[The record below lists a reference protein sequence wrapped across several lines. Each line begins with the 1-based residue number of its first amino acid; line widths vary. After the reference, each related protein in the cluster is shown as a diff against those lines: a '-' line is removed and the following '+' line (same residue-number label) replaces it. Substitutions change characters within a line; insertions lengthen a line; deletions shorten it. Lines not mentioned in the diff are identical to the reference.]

1 MDLVDPHG
9 KGARVRT
16 AARGVLVLLLAACA
30 QAAGATLPIR
40 FDRFDQESGLS
51 QLAVNAIAQDA
62 AGFLWLGTED
72 GLDQFD
78 GYTFHPSRHDR
89 LDKASLSNNFIAD
102 LETGT
107 DGSLWVA
114 TDGGGV
120 VRRNPVSGAFER
132 IALPGL
138 QRVRALRLDRAGRLW
153 IAGREGGLASFD
165 PATRHIA
172 RYRHA
177 ANDASTLPSNSLF
190 AILEDRRGDIWIG
203 TEKGLARFDTASRRI
218 VREQI
223 AGTRDVLVRAL
234 LEDQAGRIWIGTYAG
249 LVRFDP
255 VTRETVRFSQESL
268 PSDTVD
274 ALLEDSDRR
283 LWVGTTAGLALFDPA
298 RQAFDVYRNDA
309 ANPHSLPDDRVT
321 ALHEDRGGILWIGTK
336 FGGLAR
342 WNPRAWSFGHR
353 ASGNTMAFTQDR
365 YGRLWVGTF
374 GAGLAVVD
382 RTTGQSTPLRL
393 SDSRVMALLTDRD
406 GTIWAGTMQ
415 GGLNRIDPQSRQVQV
430 FRHDPA
436 DARSLG
442 APGVMS
448 LLEDS
453 RGRLWVG
460 TYGGGLSLLDRASGH
475 FVRYRAEPRR
485 RDRLASDR
493 VTVLTEDRSGLLW
506 VGTDG
511 GGLNLFNPAN
521 ASVVRFRHDPN
532 DARTV
537 GADTIYAVHVD
548 SRGTVW
554 IGTRSGGLDRII
566 GSANTPATIRF
577 QNISERDGLPNGTVY
592 GIRPDAS
599 GQLWL
604 STNFGLS
611 RLDPE
616 KLTLRAFHR
625 RDGLQG
631 EEFNFG
637 SHYANAAGE
646 VFFGGTNGYNAFDPA
661 RLRFNHSPP
670 QLALT
675 SVTGLDSGTLT
686 GAAAHNLRSLHLP
699 HGHADL
705 VFELAALDFAA
716 PNANTFW
723 YRLEGSQS
731 DWVKAGNR
739 RTISVTNLREGD
751 YTLRVQAA
759 NADGAW
765 NERGLA
771 IAITVDPPFWRTG
784 WAYALEALL
793 VLLLIF
799 GAWRAHLRRLAREAR
814 YSRELETQV
823 RDRTREIETHASAL
837 ERANRQL
844 EEMSLTDPLT
854 GLGNRRS
861 LHESMTRI
869 LNGSSRG
876 GRHPCIAMVAI
887 DLDCMKPV
895 NDEFGHDAGDRVL
908 KRVAEI
914 LRDSV
919 TGADA
924 VIRWG
929 GDEFLVLHAC
939 DDIDAAAVLAERMR
953 YAVAKHR
960 YHIGRSA
967 VARTSCSLGFA
978 LYPFVRAAPG
988 LVTWEDVI
996 RLADAALYRAKS
1008 RRNAWVGWSGVTAT
1022 PHLVNRIV
1030 GDPDTAEQEG
1040 FLETR
1045 VSEAT
1050 TGETIELFLRR
1061 PAAMRGR

>member
-1 MDLVDPHG
+1 MDSVDPHG
-9 KGARVRT
+9 KGARMR
-16 AARGVLVLLLAACA
+16 ALARGVLVLVLAACA
-30 QAAGATLPIR
+30 QAAATPLPIR

-62 AGFLWLGTED
+62 AGFLWLGTEE

-78 GYTFHPSRHDR
+78 GYAFHPSRHDR

-102 LETGT
+102 VEADAAGN
-107 DGSLWVA
+107 LWVA

-120 VRRNPVSGAFER
+120 VRRNPASGAFER
-132 IALPGL
+132 IGLPGL
-138 QRVRALRLDRAGRLW
+138 QRVRALRLDRTGRLW
-153 IAGREGGLASFD
+153 VASRDGGLAAFD
-165 PATRHIA
+165 PATTHVA
-172 RYRHA
+172 RYRHSA
-177 ANDASTLPSNSLF
+177 EDVSSLPSNSLF
-190 AILEDRRGDIWIG
+190 AVLEDRRGDIWIG
-203 TEKGLARFDTASRRI
+203 TEKGLARFEAKSRRI
-218 VREQI
+218 VREEI
-223 AGTRDVLVRAL
+223 PGTRDVLVRAL
-234 LEDQAGRIWIGTYAG
+234 LEDHAGRIWIGTYSG

-255 VTRETVRFSQESL
+255 ATRQTARYML
-268 PSDTVD
+268 PSNTID

-298 RQAFDVYRNDA
+298 RDAFDVYRNDA
-309 ANPHSLPDDRVT
+309 ADPHSLPDDRVT

-353 ASGNTMAFTQDR
+353 ATGNTMAFTQDR
-365 YGRLWVGTF
+365 DGRLWVGTF
-374 GAGLAVVD
+374 GEGISIVD
-382 RTTGQSTPLRL
+382 RASGNTTPLRL
-393 SDSRVMALLTDRD
+393 ADLRVMALFTDRE
-406 GTIWAGTMQ
+406 GIIWAGTMQ
-415 GGLNRIDPQSRQVQV
+415 GGLSRIDPKSRQVQV

-436 DARSLG
+436 DGRSLG

-460 TYGGGLSLLDRASGH
+460 TYGGGLSLLDRTAGK
-475 FVRYRAEPRR
+475 FTRYRF
-485 RDRLASDR
+485 ASDR
-493 VTVLTEDRSGLLW
+493 VTVLTEDPSGALW

-511 GGLNLFNPAN
+511 GGLNLFDPAN
-521 ASVVRFRHDPN
+521 GKIVGFRHDPN
-532 DARTV
+532 NARTV

-548 SRGTVW
+548 KRGTVW
-554 IGTRSGGLDRII
+554 IGTRSGGLDRIV
-566 GSANTPATIRF
+566 GSPREPSAIRF
-577 QNISERDGLPNGTVY
+577 ENIAERDGLPNATVY

-599 GQLWL
+599 GHLWL
-604 STNFGLS
+604 STNYGLA
-611 RLDPE
+611 RLDPG
-616 KLTLRAFHR
+616 KLSIRAFHR

-637 SHYANAAGE
+637 AHYANAAGE

-661 RLRFNHSPP
+661 QLRFNQSPP

-675 SVTGLDSGTLT
+675 SVTGLDAGTLA
-686 GAAAHNLRSLHLP
+686 GAAAHNLRALHLP
-699 HGHADL
+699 HGHADI
-705 VFELAALDFAA
+705 VFEVAALDFAA

-723 YRLEGSQS
+723 YRLEGQQA

-739 RTISVTNLREGD
+739 RTITVTNLREGK

-765 NERGLA
+765 NRRGLA
-771 IAITVDPPFWRTG
+771 IAIEVDPPFWRTG

-793 VLLLIF
+793 MLLLIF

-823 RDRTREIETHASAL
+823 RDRTREIETHATAL

-861 LHESMTRI
+861 LHYSMNRI
-869 LNGSSRG
+869 LTDGSRG
-876 GRHPCIAMVAI
+876 GRHPCIAMMAV

-919 TGADA
+919 AGADS

-939 DDIDAAAVLAERMR
+939 DDIDAAATLAERLR
-953 YAVAKHR
+953 YGVSKHR
-960 YHIGRSA
+960 YHIGRSS

-988 LVTWEDVI
+988 LVTWEDVM

-1008 RRNAWVGWSGVTAT
+1008 RRNAWVGWSGVTAV

-1040 FLETR
+1040 LLQTR
-1045 VSEAT
+1045 VSDAA

-1061 PAAMRGR
+1061 PVAMRGR